1 MKGSKP
7 NLIFFRLPTE
17 AQRLIAAITLF
28 FMLCIVTILT
38 NLWSLMAIKLTEIE
52 ASEPRIA
59 RLKGYQA
66 AQTDISRAS
75 DVASQAL
82 QDLVFSIEKDQSQV
96 GAQLQ
101 QTLRGFAAD
110 AGLTVRG
117 SQLVRDIDR
126 DAISDD
132 FVLLAVELS
141 MSGLPTSLQ
150 LFLEEVYEYRP
161 KLKVSK
167 LNMVKART
175 RRSAKR
181 RNKASPIE
189 QQTLN
194 FDIQIIAVMVTE

>member
-1 MKGSKP
+1 MNGSKF
-7 NLIFFRLPTE
+7 NLIFFRLPRE
-17 AQRLIAAITLF
+17 ARRLTAAITFALVLF
-28 FMLCIVTILT
+28 IITILA
-38 NLWSLMAIKLTEIE
+38 NLWSLMVIKLTEIE

-75 DVASQAL
+75 DVASLAL
-82 QDLVFSIEKDQSQV
+82 KDLVFSSDKDQSQV

-101 QTLRGFAAD
+101 QTLRAFAAD
-110 AGLTVRG
+110 AGLTVKG
-117 SQLVRDIDR
+117 SQLVRDVNR

-141 MSGLPTSLQ
+141 MSGLPTALQ
-150 LFLEEVYEYRP
+150 FFLEEVYEYRP
-161 KLKVSK
+161 KLKVSQ

-175 RRSAKR
+175 RRSTKR
-181 RNKASPIE
+181 RNQVSSIE

-194 FDIQIIAVMVTE
+194 FDIQIVAVMVAE

>member
-1 MKGSKP
+1 MSGSKL
-7 NLIFFRLPTE
+7 NLIFLRLPRE
-17 AQRLIAAITLF
+17 AQRLTTAFTFVLILF
-28 FMLCIVTILT
+28 IITILV

-66 AQTDISRAS
+66 AQTNISRAS
-75 DVASQAL
+75 DVASLAL
-82 QDLVFSIEKDQSQV
+82 QDLVFSSDKDQSQV

-110 AGLTVRG
+110 AGLTVKG
-117 SQLVRDIDR
+117 SQLVRDVNR
-126 DAISDD
+126 DAISED

-150 LFLEEVYEYRP
+150 LFLDEVYEYRP

-181 RNKASPIE
+181 RNQASSIE

-194 FDIQIIAVMVTE
+194 LDIQIIAVMVTE